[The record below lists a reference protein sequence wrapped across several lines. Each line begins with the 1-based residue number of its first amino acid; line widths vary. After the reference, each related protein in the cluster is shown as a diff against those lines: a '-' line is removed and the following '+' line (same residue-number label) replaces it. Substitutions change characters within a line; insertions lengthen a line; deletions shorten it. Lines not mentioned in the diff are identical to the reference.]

1 MRGIAVIILLLFAT
15 ASFAQD
21 YFEAVEEIPKIDGT
35 LLELESSLVYSPDDP
50 TILYNLALRYQ
61 EAGDWEKARG
71 TLSRLEKLKPTSA
84 FVKYAIGEF
93 FVAKGETDSTIY
105 YYEKALELH
114 YEYPAVW
121 EKLVLLEPRYL
132 FNLGMLYKEKADTLL
147 REDVAEKAI
156 QYLEEYK
163 EKNPGGTY
171 ITDADAAIKSLR
183 LLEEEIKASAR
194 KREREKQKRALLV
207 DEKKRRLEE
216 RNRFWKE
223 RPTILG
229 GGLRFWT
236 PGNTELEFKVK
247 EEIEVPEPVVVDTGG
262 NTLVFTPTEQLSVKK
277 VMKSASGVAL
287 SGGRF
292 FGPLWACSSVY
303 FGSAHPKYSYKKDID
318 TTLIGT
324 SYDPYVQGTIN
335 SVSVFELT
343 GEARYNIYYYSP
355 LVLYIGAG
363 GGIVY
368 ISPHEKEPYF
378 DSILLPDMFGS
389 IALLFRFDN
398 IITGLSFRKGFIGKA
413 QEGVIDLSVH
423 YKIF

>member
-1 MRGIAVIILLLFAT
+1 MRSVTVIILLFAT

-21 YFEAVEEIPKIDGT
+21 YFEAVEEIPEVDGT

-71 TLSRLEKLKPTSA
+71 MLYRLEELKPSSA
-84 FVKYAIGEF
+84 FVEYAVGEF
-93 FVAKGETDSTIY
+93 FSAKGETDSAVY
-105 YYEKALELH
+105 HYEKALELH
-114 YEYPAVW
+114 YEYPVVW
-121 EKLVLLEPRYL
+121 EKLVLLEPKYL
-132 FNLGMLYKEKADTLL
+132 FNLGMLYKEKADSLL

-163 EKNPGGTY
+163 EKNPGGMY
-171 ITDADAAIKSLR
+171 VADADAAIESLR
-183 LLEEEIKASAR
+183 LLEGEIKASAR
-194 KREREKQKRALLV
+194 KREREEQKRALLV
-207 DEKKRRLEE
+207 DERKRRIEE
-216 RNRFWKE
+216 RNRFLRE

-247 EEIEVPEPVVVDTGG
+247 EGVEVPEPMVVETGG
-262 NTLVFTPTEQLSVKK
+262 DTVVFTPTEDLSVKR

-303 FGSAHPKYSYKKDID
+303 FGGAHPAYSYKKGID
-318 TTLIGT
+318 TTLVGT
-324 SYDPYVQGTIN
+324 PYDPYVRGTIN
-335 SVSVFELT
+335 TVSVFELT
-343 GEARYNIYYYSP
+343 GEARYNICYYSP
-355 LVLYIGAG
+355 LVVYIGTG
-363 GGIVY
+363 GGLVY
-368 ISPHEKEPYF
+368 ILPHEKTPYF
-378 DSILLPDMFGS
+378 DSVLSGDMFAS
-389 IALLFRFDN
+389 VALLFGFHN
-398 IITGLSFRKGFIGKA
+398 IVACLSFRRGFLGSSQA
-413 QEGVIDLSVH
+413 GVVDLLVY